1 MKLLRTIRLDPSDTF
16 VFERAAEPGEWAV
29 PGAFA
34 FLDADPATLE
44 GKARTAFRSGFLG
57 IASLGW
63 STLVQVVEADE
74 ETRRAVI
81 ETLAARLVEHFGAP
95 DLKTA
100 RGAAAEEVAFAASLA
115 EHPPDTLIA
124 MHRVQR
130 DGEIRETF
138 RTLRPRAGAKPLRA
152 FAFLEVEGE
161 EETDEEVDLVALGTE
176 SRTRSAARVL
186 VPSLCEPCSSPRDVW
201 CGRRRHAAEIPG
213 SWTKICTTTQQHGA
227 RIRLDRR
234 AAFAG
239 ESSAGAARSG
249 DCLVAGW
256 RTLSR
261 CGSQRERHGRVG
273 LGCR

>member
-29 PGAFA
+29 PGAFM
-34 FLDADPATLE
+34 FLDADPAMLE

-57 IASLGW
+57 ISSLGW

-74 ETRRAVI
+74 ETRRAAI
-81 ETLAARLVEHFGAP
+81 ETLAVRLVDHFGAP

-130 DGEIRETF
+130 DGEIREIF

-161 EETDEEVDLVALGTE
+161 DENVGKEVDLMTLAGNV
-176 SRTRSAARVL
+176 
-186 VPSLCEPCSSPRDVW
+186 
-201 CGRRRHAAEIPG
+201 
-213 SWTKICTTTQQHGA
+213 K
-227 RIRLDRR
+227 DR
-234 AAFAG
+234 AH
-239 ESSAGAARSG
+239 
-249 DCLVAGW
+249 D
-256 RTLSR
+256 
-261 CGSQRERHGRVG
+261 
-273 LGCR
+273 